1 MIDYIDGLRLLC
13 SRMRNPFPVIADRLR
28 LKKEPYTVRLKNGIT
43 IELRPGLGDSYGFYE
58 VLVRDNYTNWGQTI
72 SKGDTVID
80 VGANIGCFS
89 ILASRLVGPI
99 GRVIAIEP
107 EPSTHER
114 LLKNIELNQATNIKP
129 LRLALG
135 EEEEMVDLYTN
146 DNSLFSST
154 YSVVDGKS
162 IDARHQKVQMIT
174 FESLM
179 EREDVE
185 VCNYL
190 KLDCEGAE
198 YSILGSISDTI
209 AGKIK
214 QMTIEVHRVAGH
226 EPSEIQDILQG
237 YGFSLVEG
245 SSPQYYLRRG

>member
-89 ILASRLVGPI
+89 ILASRLVGPT

-129 LRLALG
+129 LRLRRSSKSFAYELG
-135 EEEEMVDLYTN
+135 GVVPVIIRGSN
-146 DNSLFSST
+146 DSSE
-154 YSVVDGKS
+154 
-162 IDARHQKVQMIT
+162 ID
-174 FESLM
+174 
-179 EREDVE
+179 ERELSMDNWIQ
-185 VCNYL
+185 VCLYL
-190 KLDCEGAE
+190 N
-198 YSILGSISDTI
+198 
-209 AGKIK
+209 
-214 QMTIEVHRVAGH
+214 M
-226 EPSEIQDILQG
+226 
-237 YGFSLVEG
+237 
-245 SSPQYYLRRG
+245 